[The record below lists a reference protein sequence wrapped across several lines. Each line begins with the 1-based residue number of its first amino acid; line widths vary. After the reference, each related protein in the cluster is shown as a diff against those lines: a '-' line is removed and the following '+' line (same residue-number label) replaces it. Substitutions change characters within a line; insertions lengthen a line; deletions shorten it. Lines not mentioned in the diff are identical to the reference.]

1 MTSERDLLEQ
11 VFREEY
17 GRILS
22 SLIRRC
28 GSFELAEES
37 LQDAFST
44 AITNWESEGTPS
56 NPAGWLTTVA
66 HRKLIDSLR
75 KEKTRTGKQ
84 SDLEYEVRSFQE
96 DDAEAM
102 NTETHFPDDRLRL
115 IFTCCHP
122 SLSRES
128 QV

>member
-1 MTSERDLLEQ
+1 MASARDLLEQ

-17 GRILS
+17 GRIIS

-44 AITNWESEGTPS
+44 AIPHWERDGIPQ

-66 HRKLIDSLR
+66 HRKLIDTLR
-75 KEKTRTGKQ
+75 REQTRTDKQ
-84 SDLEYEVRSFQE
+84 SDLEYELRRLHGE
-96 DDAEAM
+96 DAEASEIEKTM
-102 NTETHFPDDRLRL
+102 SNDGYEK
-115 IFTCCHP
+115 
-122 SLSRES
+122 
-128 QV
+128 